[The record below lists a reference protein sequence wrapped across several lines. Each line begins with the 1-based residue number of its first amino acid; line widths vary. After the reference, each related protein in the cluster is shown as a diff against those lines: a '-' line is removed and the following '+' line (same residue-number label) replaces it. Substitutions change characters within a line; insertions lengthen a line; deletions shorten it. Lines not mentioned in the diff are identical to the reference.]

1 MYCCSNIQIN
11 CEQTSVFIV
20 HFCCQETIKQ
30 KGNHMLSV
38 LLQTTMTKLNFRNSM
53 RTRMKLKLY
62 FMNGAMYVQSIME
75 EKVIAQKQL
84 FFSGI

>member
-1 MYCCSNIQIN
+1 
-11 CEQTSVFIV
+11 
-20 HFCCQETIKQ
+20 
-30 KGNHMLSV
+30 
-38 LLQTTMTKLNFRNSM
+38 M